1 MQFCEKPDQ
10 AQSVKSN
17 SRKKVETWGLGIRH
31 VELSNQN
38 APLPFLK
45 KIAFMEC

>member
-10 AQSVKSN
+10 AECKIKLQ
-17 SRKKVETWGLGIRH
+17 KVDTWGLGIRH

-38 APLPFLK
+38 ALPPPF
-45 KIAFMEC
+45 